1 MSGTLCHT
9 TSAIPAVA
17 LQRRP
22 AVANMVLLRAV
33 DAVLFWHERLKSRRM
48 LASLDDRML
57 RDVGLDQ
64 ATAQREADR
73 PFWR

>member
-9 TSAIPAVA
+9 TSAVPAVA

-22 AVANMVLLRAV
+22 IVDTTLVRVVDTVLY
-33 DAVLFWHERLKSRRM
+33 WHERMKSRRM
-48 LASLDDRML
+48 LASLDERML